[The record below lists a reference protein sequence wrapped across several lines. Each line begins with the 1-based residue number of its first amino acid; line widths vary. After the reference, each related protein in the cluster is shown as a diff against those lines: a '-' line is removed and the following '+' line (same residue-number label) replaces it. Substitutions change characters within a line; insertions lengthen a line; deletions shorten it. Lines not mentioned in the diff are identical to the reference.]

1 MTTPLRKI
9 ALVGV
14 SHLPLA
20 EPLEL
25 IIAYLRPGFRQT
37 WALHP

>member
-20 EPLEL
+20 EL